1 MKPNFALSLSL
12 DGIRLLHR
20 AASGW
25 RAVGDVDLDA
35 ASLASELAVL
45 RRTAASLEPGGVRTK
60 LVIPNSQIRYL
71 TIETPDMPVEARRK
85 AAQAALDGATP
96 YAVADLAFDI
106 SVDGDRTHVA
116 AVALETLD
124 EAESF
129 ACEHRF
135 HPVSFVAVP
144 DDGAFVGE
152 PYFGATKVAATLLE
166 EGESVT
172 PDNMSTVVGKS
183 ARPVEVDDHSEVETA
198 DMALANDEA
207 PELPGFSSRRRPI
220 DLPQSARVPGPD
232 KTSSA
237 PPLAAP
243 ALEAAPAAMSAVPAP
258 EKRRIPAAPA
268 PVAERRV
275 PVAADEEPLGA
286 FPVPAQRGNSA
297 RRLLIL
303 MALLMLFLAGLA
315 VWASTSIAP
324 VVSGWFDR
332 GPSGPTQIEAR
343 DFVASAPAPIVA
355 EPPLPALPEP
365 TTEALVEQASLE
377 TGLTDEDAAVLNAL
391 RVPEPAEP
399 EAPVALTDDALRAAY
414 AVTGIWPL
422 APDVP
427 ASPPSTTT
435 DNLYVPSIDPVSP
448 AFDAIALPAVAVE
461 GFDLGFAS
469 PPSPAAP
476 GTTFALDER
485 GLVTPSQDGTLNP
498 DGVRVIV
505 GAPPARPPE
514 RPVPEQVEEATA
526 PLRTELAA
534 VRPQSRPAD
543 LIETTERANLDGL
556 TRSELGQLRP
566 RERPIEAQV
575 AALAAASLVPI
586 TTATAATPLGG
597 SNAESALATA
607 TDQAVAAS
615 LRPDARPK
623 NFGKIVDRATAEEAE
638 EEASEPEVRVA
649 SVAPRNVTP
658 NIPSSASVSREA
670 TVKNAI
676 NLRQL
681 NLIGIYGKPSDRR
694 ALVRLPNGRFQKV
707 QVGDRIDGGR
717 ISAIGDEELRY
728 QKGSRNIVLKMP
740 KG

>member
-35 ASLASELAVL
+35 VSLASELAVL

-85 AAQAALDGATP
+85 AAEAALDGATP
-96 YAVADLAFDI
+96 YSVADLAFDI

-152 PYFGATKVAATLLE
+152 PYFGPTKVAATLLE

-172 PDNMSTVVGKS
+172 PDSMSTVVTGKH
-183 ARPVEVDDHSEVETA
+183 AGPAEVDNNSQVDTPN
-198 DMALANDEA
+198 MALASDEVRK
-207 PELPGFSSRRRPI
+207 LPGFSSRRRPI
-220 DLPQSARVPGPD
+220 ELPQSARVPDAGKRP
-232 KTSSA
+232 A
-237 PPLAAP
+237 PPLTAP
-243 ALEAAPAAMSAVPAP
+243 ALKAAPVALAAAPAP

-275 PVAADEEPLGA
+275 PLAVEEEPLGA

-332 GPSGPTQIEAR
+332 GLSGSTQIEAR
-343 DFVASAPAPIVA
+343 DFVAPATAPVVA
-355 EPPLPALPEP
+355 EPPLPEIAAPAPE
-365 TTEALVEQASLE
+365 AVAEQASLE

-391 RVPEPAEP
+391 RDPEPVEP

-427 ASPPSTTT
+427 ASPPSTST
-435 DNLYVPSIDPVSP
+435 DDLYVPSIDPVSP
-448 AFDAIALPAVAVE
+448 AFDAVALPAVAVE
-461 GFDLGFAS
+461 GFDLGFSS

-476 GTTFALDER
+476 GTIFALDER
-485 GLVTPSQDGTLNP
+485 GLVTPSEVGTLNP
-498 DGVRVIV
+498 DGVRVIA

-514 RPVPEQVEEATA
+514 RPVPEPIAEATA
-526 PLRTELAA
+526 PLRPELAT

-556 TRSELGQLRP
+556 TRSELSQLRP
-566 RERPIEAQV
+566 RERPIAAQV

-586 TTATAATPLGG
+586 EAANAAAPLG
-597 SNAESALATA
+597 STNAETALATA

-623 NFGKIVDRATAEEAE
+623 NFGQIVERATAEEAE
-638 EEASEPEVRVA
+638 EEDSEPEVRVA